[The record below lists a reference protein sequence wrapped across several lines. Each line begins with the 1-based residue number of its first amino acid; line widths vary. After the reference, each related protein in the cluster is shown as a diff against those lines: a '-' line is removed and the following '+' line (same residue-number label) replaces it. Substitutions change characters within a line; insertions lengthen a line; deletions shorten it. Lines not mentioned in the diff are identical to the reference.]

1 MIVSREL
8 QERLFEVA
16 FVGLHQGRVEVP
28 LRQGTRRPVGLRG
41 RDGGSEHV
49 AVDARGDPGVG
60 EREPTRLEVGDADDD
75 ARCSP
80 RREHL
85 VDRPGG
91 DELAASHDRDAIR
104 DLLDLRQDVARDEYR
119 AALCP
124 EAPQE
129 ASHLDDPGGIEAV
142 GRLVVVVLVGAL
154 LATAVGLVI
163 AAFDS
168 TPPTDAQIAA
178 ARVQAREE
186 FANCLVA
193 DYEGVQFE
201 GTLEEFCREFFGD
214 PSDYMPSHLKLAD
227 LPEVLEG
234 ISSITSILALVVGA
248 SVVAVSWQT
257 GTISTIFT
265 WEPRRLRWFAARIL
279 VIAAGV
285 FVMTLVIVAFVSAG
299 LALAAMLRG
308 STVGIDGGWRSD
320 VLTTS
325 LRVSVA
331 AAAAALIGGGVAAAG
346 RHTSAALGVVFVW
359 TAVIEGLIRGF
370 RPLWSP
376 WLLGDNL
383 VSFLSWRV
391 TDYQVSTFESYI
403 VTPGRASFVIL
414 GYVALTLALGFTFI
428 RIRDVQ

>member
-1 MIVSREL
+1 MRRLIASELLRFRSR
-8 QERLFEVA
+8 
-16 FVGLHQGRVEVP
+16 
-28 LRQGTRRPVGLRG
+28 
-41 RDGGSEHV
+41 
-49 AVDARGDPGVG
+49 
-60 EREPTRLEVGDADDD
+60 
-75 ARCSP
+75 
-80 RREHL
+80 
-85 VDRPGG
+85 
-91 DELAASHDRDAIR
+91 
-104 DLLDLRQDVARDEYR
+104 
-119 AALCP
+119 
-124 EAPQE
+124 
-129 ASHLDDPGGIEAV
+129 
-142 GRLVVVVLVGAL
+142 RLVVVVLVGAL

-227 LPEVLEG
+227 LPEVLQG

-265 WEPRRLRWFAARIL
+265 WEPRRLRWFAARIV

-383 VSFLSWRV
+383 VSFLSWERMEV
-391 TDYQVSTFESYI
+391 QVSQFEFYT